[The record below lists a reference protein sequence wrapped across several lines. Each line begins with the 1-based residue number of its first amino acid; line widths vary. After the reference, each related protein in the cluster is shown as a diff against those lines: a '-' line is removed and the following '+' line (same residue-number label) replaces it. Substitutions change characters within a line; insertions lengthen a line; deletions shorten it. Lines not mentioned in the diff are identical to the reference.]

1 MISLD
6 YTVFVQIASFLLLLY
21 LLNRLVFTPF
31 RLLLEEREQRTEG
44 VEAETESLLEEGKR
58 LRAEYENKIA
68 RARGAGTAIKEA
80 IRQEALEAR
89 GRILDQAQEEA
100 ARVLERARGEIRGAV
115 QKAREIVAEEA
126 EVIAQQIAEKILG
139 RKIG

>member
-21 LLNRLVFTPF
+21 LLNRLIFTPF

-44 VEAETESLLEEGKR
+44 VEAETESLLEEGNR

-68 RARGAGTAIKEA
+68 SARGEGTAIKEA

-100 ARVLERARGEIRGAV
+100 ARVLERAREEIRGAV
-115 QKAREIVAEEA
+115 QKAREVVAEEA
-126 EVIAQQIAEKILG
+126 EVIAQQMAEKILG

>member
-31 RLLLEEREQRTEG
+31 RLLLEERERRTEG
-44 VEAETESLLEEGKR
+44 VEAETESFLEEGKR
-58 LRAEYENKIA
+58 LRAEYENKIS
-68 RARGAGTAIKEA
+68 RARGEGTAIKEA

-100 ARVLERARGEIRGAV
+100 ARALERARGEIRGAV
-115 QKAREIVAEEA
+115 QKGREVVAEEA
-126 EVIAQQIAEKILG
+126 EVIAQQMAEKILG

>member
-68 RARGAGTAIKEA
+68 RARGEGTTIKET

-115 QKAREIVAEEA
+115 QKAREVVAEEA
-126 EVIAQQIAEKILG
+126 EVIAQQMAEKILG